1 MLLKRHGGKRFSSNE
16 RSVCY
21 VMISLPKAVI
31 ASFVFFIM
39 RVIEKSLVFITSPI
53 YTRMLSQDKYGEI
66 SLFLSWQS
74 MLGIVA
80 MFCLSCGV
88 FNNGMIKYEQDR
100 DSYSFSIL
108 ILSNVITLVCGI
120 VLFLAY
126 PYIQPILGIDI
137 PLLSLM
143 FLIFFIQP
151 AFNFWM
157 SRQRFEYKYKAMSVI
172 VTTSAVLSSVS
183 AIALIRLCPEHGV
196 YARLFGG
203 FSIFIIVYC
212 FFYVYIVFKAKWHL
226 NINYWKSTLL
236 FNLPLIPHYLSEHIL
251 NNSNRIII
259 ASFVGNAAAA
269 KYSLAY
275 TIGLAVTI
283 VWSSINSSLIP
294 YTYEKCRNRD
304 FASLASVTNAI
315 VFLYSIVCGILILF
329 APEMLMLMAPSSY
342 AECVYII
349 PPIVG
354 GVFFMSMYF
363 IFANVIFYYKQPKYV
378 MYASVTSALLNVGLN
393 YILIP
398 MYGYFTA
405 GYTTLACFI
414 MQAIFD
420 YFAMKKVVRQN
431 IYNIRFLLILGIC
444 VSCLC
449 LLSSFLY
456 YNNFIRYALI
466 ATLSIALFI
475 FREKVM
481 TVILKF
487 RVSR

>member
-1 MLLKRHGGKRFSSNE
+1 MNKIL
-16 RSVCY
+16 
-21 VMISLPKAVI
+21 SLSRAPIAVR
-31 ASFVFFIM
+31 ASLAFFIM
-39 RVIEKSLVFITSPI
+39 SVIEKSLVFITSPI
-53 YTRMLSQDKYGEI
+53 YTRMLTQSEYGQV
-66 SLFLSWQS
+66 SVFLSWQS

-80 MFCLSCGV
+80 MFCLSYGV
-88 FNNGMIKYEQDR
+88 FNNGMMDYEQDR
-100 DSYSFSIL
+100 DGYSFSML

-120 VLFLAY
+120 ILFLTY
-126 PYIQPILGIDI
+126 PYIRPVLGIDI

-143 FLIFFIQP
+143 FFIFFTQP

-172 VTTSAVLSSVS
+172 VIASAILSSAS
-183 AIALIRLCPEHGV
+183 AIVLIRYWPGHGV

-212 FFYVYIVFKAKWHL
+212 FFYVYIAFKAKWRL
-226 NINYWKSTLL
+226 NINYWKGALL
-236 FNLPLIPHYLSEHIL
+236 FNLPLIPHYLSGHIL

-259 ASFVGNAAAA
+259 ASLVGNAAAA

-304 FASLASVTNAI
+304 FTSLASTTNAI
-315 VFLYSIVCGILILF
+315 VLFYSIACGILILF
-329 APEMLMLMAPSSY
+329 APEMLMIMAPPSY

-363 IFANVIFYYKQPKYV
+363 IFANVIYYYKLPKYV
-378 MYASVTSALLNVGLN
+378 MYASVTSAVLNIGLN

-398 MYGYFTA
+398 QYGYFAA

-414 MQAIFD
+414 LQSVID
-420 YFAMKKVVRQN
+420 YYAMRKVTGIS
-431 IYNIRFLLILGIC
+431 IYNMRFLLMLGIC
-444 VSCLC
+444 VLC
-449 LLSSFLY
+449 VSLLSSFLY
-456 YNNFIRYALI
+456 YNDFMRYALI
-466 ATLSIALFI
+466 AALCIALCI
-475 FREKVM
+475 FRKKVM
-481 TVILKF
+481 SVILKL

>member
-1 MLLKRHGGKRFSSNE
+1 MIYLKFLSYPVQIKASIAFLLMS
-16 RSVCY
+16 
-21 VMISLPKAVI
+21 
-31 ASFVFFIM
+31 
-39 RVIEKSLVFITSPI
+39 VIEKGVVFITSPI
-53 YTRMLSQDKYGEI
+53 YTRMLTQSEYGQV
-66 SLFLSWQS
+66 SVFLSWQS

-80 MFCLSCGV
+80 MFCLSYGV
-88 FNNGMIKYEQDR
+88 FNNGMIDYEQDR
-100 DSYSFSIL
+100 DGYSFSML
-108 ILSNVITLVCGI
+108 ILSNVITLGCGI
-120 VLFLAY
+120 ILFLTY
-126 PYIQPILGIDI
+126 PYIQPVLGIDI

-143 FLIFFIQP
+143 FFIFFTQP

-157 SRQRFEYKYKAMSVI
+157 SRQRFEYKYKAMSIIVI
-172 VTTSAVLSSVS
+172 ASAILSSVS
-183 AIALIRLCPEHGV
+183 AIALIRYWPGHGV

-212 FFYVYIVFKAKWHL
+212 FFYVYTAFKAKWRL
-226 NINYWKSTLL
+226 NINYWKDALL
-236 FNLPLIPHYLSEHIL
+236 FNIPLIPHYLSGHVL

-259 ASFVGNAAAA
+259 ASLVGNAAAA

-304 FASLASVTNAI
+304 FVSLASTTNAI
-315 VFLYSIVCGILILF
+315 VLLYSIACGILILF
-329 APEMLMLMAPSSY
+329 APEMLMIMAPSSY

-363 IFANVIFYYKQPKYV
+363 IFANVIYYYKQPKYV
-378 MYASVTSALLNVGLN
+378 MYASVTSAVLNIGLN

-398 MYGYFTA
+398 QYGYFAA

-414 MQAIFD
+414 LQSVLD
-420 YFAMKKVVRQN
+420 YYAMRKVTGIS
-431 IYNIRFLLILGIC
+431 IYNMRFLLMLGIC
-444 VSCLC
+444 VLC
-449 LLSSFLY
+449 VSLLSSFLY
-456 YNNFIRYALI
+456 YNDFMRYALI
-466 ATLSIALFI
+466 AALCIALFV
-475 FREKVM
+475 FRKKVM
-481 TVILKF
+481 SVILKL

>member
-1 MLLKRHGGKRFSSNE
+1 MKGLCMLRFG
-16 RSVCY
+16 
-21 VMISLPKAVI
+21 LPKAVI
-31 ASFVFFIM
+31 ASFAFLIM
-39 RVIEKSLVFITSPI
+39 RVIEKSLIFITSPI
-53 YTRMLSQDKYGEI
+53 YTRMLSQDEYGQV
-66 SLFLSWQS
+66 SVFLSWQS

-80 MFCLSCGV
+80 MFCLSYGV
-88 FNNGMIKYEQDR
+88 FNNGMIDYEQDR
-100 DSYSFSIL
+100 DVYSFSML

-120 VLFLAY
+120 ILFLTY
-126 PYIQPILGIDI
+126 PYIQPVLGIDI

-143 FLIFFIQP
+143 FFIFLTQP

-172 VTTSAVLSSVS
+172 VIMSAILSSVS
-183 AIALIRLCPEHGV
+183 AIALIQYWPGHGV

-212 FFYVYIVFKAKWHL
+212 FFYVYIAFKAKWHL
-226 NINYWKSTLL
+226 NINYWKGALL
-236 FNLPLIPHYLSEHIL
+236 FNLPLIPHYLSGHIL

-259 ASFVGNAAAA
+259 ASLVGNAAAA

-304 FASLASVTNAI
+304 FVSLASTTNAI
-315 VFLYSIVCGILILF
+315 VLLYSIACGILILF
-329 APEMLMLMAPSSY
+329 APEMLMIMAPSSY

-363 IFANVIFYYKQPKYV
+363 IFANVIYYYKRPKYV
-378 MYASVTSALLNVGLN
+378 MYASVTSAVLNIWLN

-398 MYGYFTA
+398 QYGYFAA

-414 MQAIFD
+414 LQSVLD
-420 YFAMKKVVRQN
+420 YYAMRKVTGIS
-431 IYNIRFLLILGIC
+431 IYNMRFLLMLGIC
-444 VSCLC
+444 VLC
-449 LLSSFLY
+449 VSLLSSFLY
-456 YNNFIRYALI
+456 YNDFMRYALI
-466 ATLSIALFI
+466 AALCIALCI
-475 FREKVM
+475 FRKKVM
-481 TVILKF
+481 SVILKL